1 MSSIRLDNNTLN
13 STTSGFST
21 NTSLSVTGNIST
33 TGNITTNGSISAS
46 NINIST
52 INGLVP
58 LGETVSETV
67 NVPLLSVSNGYKIE
81 SNNGNFYKLNYLES
95 LRETNSVFNVAL
107 QAPYINDTINRSLIQ
122 ADGKIIIL
130 GNFTSYSGSSINR
143 IARLNTDFTIDT
155 SFNVGAGASST
166 VFTTAIQSDG
176 KIIIGGSFSSYSGS
190 SINRIARL
198 NTDGTLD
205 TSFNVGT
212 GINNF
217 VNTSAIQS
225 DGKIIIGGDFTSYSG
240 SSINRITRLNTDG
253 TLDTSFNV
261 GAGADSAVRTTAIQS
276 DGKIIIGGFFTSYS
290 GSTINRV
297 GIFNTD
303 GALDTSFNV
312 GTGANSTVLTTA
324 IQSDGK
330 IIIGGNFTSYSGS
343 SINRLARLNTDG
355 TLDTSFN
362 VGTGANSTVLTTAIQ
377 SDGKIIIG
385 GGFGSYSGSSINRI
399 VRLNTDGT
407 LDTSFN
413 VGTGAN
419 STVRTSTIQSDGKII
434 IGGFFTSYSGS
445 SINRLARINTDGT
458 LDTSFNVGAGANSTV
473 FTTAIQSDGK
483 IIIGGDFTSYSG
495 SSINNIARLNTDGT
509 LDTSFNVGTGASS
522 LVQTIAVQSDGKIII
537 GGLFTSYSGSSINY
551 IARLNTDGTLDTS
564 FNVGTGASSLVQ
576 TIAVQSDG
584 KIIIGGLFTS
594 YSGSSINY
602 IARLNTDG
610 TLDTS
615 FNINPNSSVSTLS
628 LLSNDKIFIGG
639 AFTNGFA
646 VLINRIARINTD
658 GTLDTSFNVG
668 TGANS
673 TVLTTAI
680 QSDGKIIIG
689 GNFTSY
695 SGSSI
700 NRLARLNT
708 DGALDT
714 SFNVGNGLLAT
725 PASIF
730 LQEDGKIIVGG
741 TFTSYSGSTSNGLV
755 RINPNGTKDET
766 FIGSVLGPPEN
777 DGNRVKISHIFKT
790 QDKLAIAGTFYN
802 YNKYNV
808 IKLVT
813 TDLNGNLIINK
824 LDTKNLTATSGS
836 TFLNLGSG
844 FNSTVNVSS
853 VQSDGKIIIG
863 GSFGSY
869 SGSSVNRIA
878 RLNTDGTRDTSFNV
892 GAGANSTVFTT
903 AIQSDGK
910 IIIGGS
916 FTSYSGS
923 SINRIARL
931 NTDGTLDTSFN
942 VGSGVNDTIRTTT
955 IQPDG
960 KIIIGGDFTSYSGSS
975 INRLVRLN
983 TDGTLDTSF
992 NVGAGASST
1001 VWTTAVQSD
1010 GKIIIGGEFTSYS
1023 GSSINRIA
1031 RLNTSGT
1038 LDTSFNVG
1046 AGASSTILTSTIQ
1059 SDGKIIIGGAFT
1071 SYSGSSVNRVI
1082 RLNTDGSLD
1091 TTFSVSFDGT
1101 DPSFNSNT
1109 EVVLVKA
1116 KPNGN
1121 ILVGGRLFI
1130 VNREYTGYGFVELD
1144 SSGSIASKPGFT
1156 TFESTNSSVYVRT
1169 LSFLE
1174 DGKIFAGG
1182 DFNRYLNQ
1190 PVGYAVV
1197 IDDQTRLPYETNSII
1212 NFDSTKKYLGEIKA
1226 LGTTTVTDLIK
1237 FDNTFTVITGS
1248 LVSQSLNKSGT
1259 YTDYTASVSV
1269 TSGSLFVDL
1278 ENIKGYDGINYAIE
1292 ITEF

>member
-303 GALDTSFNV
+303 GA
-312 GTGANSTVLTTA
+312 
-324 IQSDGK
+324 
-330 IIIGGNFTSYSGS
+330 
-343 SINRLARLNTDG
+343 
-355 TLDTSFN
+355 
-362 VGTGANSTVLTTAIQ
+362 
-377 SDGKIIIG
+377 
-385 GGFGSYSGSSINRI
+385 
-399 VRLNTDGT
+399 
-407 LDTSFN
+407 
-413 VGTGAN
+413 
-419 STVRTSTIQSDGKII
+419 
-434 IGGFFTSYSGS
+434 
-445 SINRLARINTDGT
+445 
-458 LDTSFNVGAGANSTV
+458 
-473 FTTAIQSDGK
+473 
-483 IIIGGDFTSYSG
+483 
-495 SSINNIARLNTDGT
+495 
-509 LDTSFNVGTGASS
+509 
-522 LVQTIAVQSDGKIII
+522 
-537 GGLFTSYSGSSINY
+537 
-551 IARLNTDGTLDTS
+551 
-564 FNVGTGASSLVQ
+564 
-576 TIAVQSDG
+576 
-584 KIIIGGLFTS
+584 
-594 YSGSSINY
+594 
-602 IARLNTDG
+602 
-610 TLDTS
+610 
-615 FNINPNSSVSTLS
+615 
-628 LLSNDKIFIGG
+628 
-639 AFTNGFA
+639 
-646 VLINRIARINTD
+646 
-658 GTLDTSFNVG
+658 LDTSFNVG